1 MASILAIADIQLD
14 APGALQPWEI
24 KDGWRANA
32 WPMRQV
38 SLAVGGVS
46 DWFDPLSYDLPE
58 DIPLPLVTD
67 LSPRRYAVTTAGD
80 SVLVE
85 VPDYDTDVEALL
97 GGDAVKAPMPGKIIA
112 MNVKAGD
119 TVTHGQTLAVMEAMK
134 MEHSLAAPR
143 DGVVEAVSG
152 AVGEQ
157 VAEGV
162 VLVQLVEE

>member
-1 MASILAIADIQLD
+1 MASILAVADIQLD

-67 LSPRRYAVTTAGD
+67 LSPRRFAVTTAGD

-85 VPDYDTDVEALL
+85 VLDYDADVE
-97 GGDAVKAPMPGKIIA
+97 GRGHGHPRPDAR
-112 MNVKAGD
+112 
-119 TVTHGQTLAVMEAMK
+119 
-134 MEHSLAAPR
+134 R
-143 DGVVEAVSG
+143 DGSHEDGTQPRRAARWRGGSG
-152 AVGEQ
+152 VRRG
-157 VAEGV
+157 G
-162 VLVQLVEE
+162 